1 MVLLFLIPL
10 NPTNLKAQESS
21 GQSIRRLTHCI
32 PTRPYLPTSEE
43 PTLCTQYPNLT
54 EQTADVVIG
63 NTSTVTL
70 ASDLTS
76 STWFDQEIIIKG
88 KFVIDQPTW
97 FVRCVVK
104 MAPAAE
110 IEVTAN
116 NRMFTVF
123 SRFFACTQMWKGI
136 TLLQDGDA
144 DIWHTEIQDAGVALR
159 TTKDNAVS
167 IVGSRFNRNH
177 IGIQTK
183 LSSSTSTATLPTIF
197 SPSYFAN
204 NEFTVTSALNAPYTG
219 QVLHPVFFTIGME
232 VLNTTANLIASSAA
246 NGNTFSRLD
255 CGIDGDARSN
265 ISLGHAEFENQH
277 SFGVNVENQSRL
289 NIPLAAPCY
298 FANNYFSG
306 ISGVASGLDING
318 CRFEGEDAQNYGVIS
333 SAIAGNSF
341 DINIRDCNFLMQG
354 IATAA
359 VALERGKNNSVR
371 VEGNYIEV
379 ESPSPSNG
387 IYVYTPIGV
396 SSTGGVSLVNSNEI
410 VFDDNPS
417 DLESNI
423 GIKVVGEGGDN
434 IQLSDNVLTFS
445 TFMSEISGILIEDC
459 NGLNHLFSL
468 NRVYNSQYFN
478 EINTADIGIQAN
490 RVKNG
495 VFCFN
500 TVNNTQR
507 GIWFRGNNFP
517 ANIEQNT
524 FGRHLWS
531 LTVEGK
537 GVGSSDP
544 AVVGVQ
550 FRNANWWL
558 PGGGYARSAIFGGGD
573 PDGSSFRVHSTAI
586 EYYPAAGLGISPP
599 GWFIPDL
606 GDPDVDCDP
615 NEQLSSGS
623 FDEQIADGS
632 CFTTSSTPL
641 AYWELNRSL
650 MYKMFRDPSYGGTN
664 SVFDTFYTNNLST
677 NGGKFAKVDWDLHK
691 AGEWNASL
699 RTALNALEGQHKLY
713 LDTLVNLS
721 AGTAVLPDTVTLI
734 DPVLAQAKTA
744 VLTQMKT
751 LHQQYFALTHAHDSL
766 HRVALQSIR
775 TFNSSIVAV
784 HAFEV
789 NQKVI
794 NEIAIKEALG
804 EALTVSNMTALE
816 NIAAQADSIAGSTQR
831 TAANVLFPCVE
842 HSADPRAYSEEAYS
856 EASTFQG
863 TPFWMLTP
871 NPTSS
876 VAHLTFRAPYTGT
889 LLVIDPLG
897 RVVIRNLLK
906 EQERLQIECI
916 NWPKGLYYIHAVS
929 PTGEQMVL
937 KMVIVH

>member
-1 MVLLFLIPL
+1 
-10 NPTNLKAQESS
+10 
-21 GQSIRRLTHCI
+21 
-32 PTRPYLPTSEE
+32 
-43 PTLCTQYPNLT
+43 
-54 EQTADVVIG
+54 VIG
-63 NTSTVTL
+63 NTSTVTR

-76 STWFDQEIIIKG
+76 STWFDQEIIING

-110 IEVTAN
+110 IEVNAN

-123 SRFFACTQMWKGI
+123 SKFFACTQMWKGI

-183 LSSSTSTATLPTIF
+183 LSSSTSTSTLPTVF

-219 QVLHPVFFTIGME
+219 QVLHPTFFTIGME

-246 NGNTFSRLD
+246 NG
-255 CGIDGDARSN
+255 
-265 ISLGHAEFENQH
+265 
-277 SFGVNVENQSRL
+277 
-289 NIPLAAPCY
+289 
-298 FANNYFSG
+298 

-318 CRFEGEDAQNYGVIS
+318 CRFEGDDAQNYGVIS

-341 DINIRDCNFLMQG
+341 DVNVRKCNFLMQG

-371 VEGNYIEV
+371 VESNYIEV

-387 IYVYTPIGV
+387 IFVYTPNGV
-396 SSTGGVSLVNSNEI
+396 SSTGGECLVKSNEI
-410 VFDDNPS
+410 IFEDNPS
-417 DLESNI
+417 DLESNF

-445 TFMSEISGILIEDC
+445 TFMSEMSGILIEDC

-468 NRVYNSQYFN
+468 NRVYNTQYFN

-495 VFCFN
+495 VFCLN
-500 TVNNTQR
+500 TVNNTQQ

-677 NGGKFAKVDWDLHK
+677 NAGKFAKVDWDLHK
-691 AGEWNASL
+691 AGEWSGSL
-699 RTALNALEGQHKLY
+699 RTALNALENEHQLY
-713 LDTLVNLS
+713 LDTLVQLS
-721 AGTAVLPDTVTLI
+721 AGTAVLPDTMTLI

-744 VLTQMKT
+744 VSAQMKT
-751 LHQQYFALTHAHDSL
+751 THQQYFSLTHAHDSL

-775 TFNSSIVAV
+775 TFNSNIVAIY
-784 HAFEV
+784 AFEV

-804 EALTVSNMTALE
+804 EVLTVSDMTALE

-831 TAANVLFPCVE
+831 TAANMLFPCVE
-842 HSADPRAYSEEAYS
+842 HIAAPRSNGFESTPNSADEKGRQYWILSPNPSSGLVQITFSAPYSGTLHITDQFGRLVMQQTIQEQTVVQIQAAELPNGLYWIH
-856 EASTFQG
+856 ASTPAG
-863 TPFWMLTP
+863 EK
-871 NPTSS
+871 
-876 VAHLTFRAPYTGT
+876 
-889 LLVIDPLG
+889 
-897 RVVIRNLLK
+897 RVV
-906 EQERLQIECI
+906 
-916 NWPKGLYYIHAVS
+916 
-929 PTGEQMVL
+929 